1 MRYITGGLVM
11 IITIIIL
18 ISRRVCNDHTDRSV
32 FGSAG
37 RLCIRYIPEEYKDRF
52 YRLYR
57 KNRVQNHKLLCEEA
71 DEVLSKLMSETLR
84 YIFLA
89 SALFLCLSFIPEK
102 EVVRSV
108 MRPEYGE
115 GVSHVEI
122 GLLDTDDEEVTNYTL
137 EVHPREYTD
146 DEFDN
151 LARETEE
158 YIRNEFMGRNI
169 SADSI
174 TEDMNL
180 MTKSPDGTLNIVW
193 SSDDPLVINS
203 EGKVM
208 REELTTDEVVHLT
221 AVIKDTYHE
230 HKTELEVTVLSRDKT
245 MTDSDRAKDKILNI
259 ERESRTNGEF
269 VIPDNI
275 GEVEVIKEEDSMQ
288 DKLRLVYF
296 LVMVLVIVITY
307 LRINRMKESGNRRDE
322 ELKLDYYGFVN
333 RVTLFIGA
341 GMTIQESLRTSVKGH
356 SGRLS
361 EEVDLTLNMIA
372 SGVPETKA
380 YLQMGRSI
388 GIQEYMRF
396 TSLVAQNL
404 NYGNSNLIKLLDQEV
419 KQSYVTNRENIRK
432 KGEQASEKLIV
443 PTLLLM
449 IVVIGIIVYPALT
462 GI

>member
-11 IITIIIL
+11 IITIII
-18 ISRRVCNDHTDRSV
+18 IIGRRVCSDHADRSV
-32 FGSAG
+32 FYSAG
-37 RLCIRYIPEEYKDRF
+37 RLCIRYIPVEYKDRF

-57 KNRVQNHKLLCEEA
+57 KNRVQNHKLMCEEA
-71 DEVLSKLMSETLR
+71 DVVLSRLMGETLR
-84 YIFLA
+84 YIYLV
-89 SALFLCLSFIPEK
+89 STLFLCLSFIPEK

-108 MRPEYGE
+108 LRPEYGE
-115 GVSHVEI
+115 EVSYVEI
-122 GLLDTDDEEVTNYTL
+122 GLLDPEEEEISNYTL

-146 DEFDN
+146 SEFDN

-158 YIRNEFMGRNI
+158 YIKREFMGNNL
-169 SADSI
+169 SAEKI

-193 SSDDPLVINS
+193 SSDNPLVINS

-208 REELTTDEVVHLT
+208 RDELTSDEEVHLT

-230 HKTELEVTVLSRDKT
+230 HRTDLEVTVLSRDKT
-245 MTDSDRAKDKILNI
+245 MTDSDRAKDTLVNI
-259 ERESRTNGEF
+259 EKESRTNGEF
-269 VIPDNI
+269 VIPDNV
-275 GEVEVIKEEDSMQ
+275 GEVEVIKEEDSIQ

-296 LVMVLVIVITY
+296 LVMVFVLILTY
-307 LRINRMKESGNRRDE
+307 LRINRMKESGKLRDE

-341 GMTIQESLRTSVKGH
+341 GMTIQESLRTSVKGR

-361 EEVDLTLNMIA
+361 EEVELTLNMIA